1 MPRSQSAFRTQV
13 MSRPTSPAVFAAAR
27 TYSIGKSQHV
37 SLTGKDISGEEWQ
50 RTCWDFYDTIGEYRY
65 AVDWV
70 GNLLSKAR
78 LFVTQNGKVTSNP
91 AAVEALDALFGGV
104 DGQSEMLRQ
113 LGLQFTVAG
122 EAYIIGE
129 DSGDSDEWGV
139 YASTVVKKDSQ
150 DNFTVDSRRVEGNP
164 LIMRI
169 WRPHPVY
176 PNKSTSPSKAIR
188 DILGELR
195 RLTMHVAA
203 QLESRLAGAG
213 IFAIPSEISF
223 PSITVTDAD
232 GNQTQTASGAQG
244 FADFLTEVMSRA
256 IRNPGTAEAYTPIV
270 LQVAGEYLEK
280 LQHITFWTE
289 LDAQAIQLRVEAIR
303 RLALGM
309 DMPPEVLTGVADV
322 NHWGAWQIDEAAIKA
337 HSEPLLAVIT
347 SSLTTGYL
355 RYVLEAD
362 GMSEEEASEFAI
374 HADTTMLRMRP
385 NRSREAI
392 ELWDR
397 GELSGEAML
406 RENGFDPK
414 LDKMRPGERRGWLAR
429 KVAQGSTTPELVAEA
444 LRMLGVDVS
453 PATPEEADLPPEPE
467 EPEDDETQEAR
478 PIRSL
483 VRHPDR
489 GVPKK
494 STTQPPGSEIVAA
507 AEVMVFRALERAGNR
522 LKAKGAIVPPGT
534 MAADLYLTV
543 PPLALNVVN
552 DLLVDAWSCTDRFAQ
567 GCDAEQLA
575 TILDGYTRTLLSMQ
589 VGHDADVLRLRLQP
603 IMQPVLAV
611 V

>member
-1 MPRSQSAFRTQV
+1 MPRSTSAFRTQV
-13 MSRPTSPAVFAAAR
+13 MSRPAPGVVFASAK
-27 TYSIGKSQHV
+27 TFSIGKAERIPLS
-37 SLTGKDISGEEWQ
+37 GREMSGEEWQ
-50 RTCWDFYDTIGEYRY
+50 RTCWDFYDVVGEYRY

-78 LFVTQNGKVTSNP
+78 LFVTKDGKATSDP
-91 AAVEALDALFGGV
+91 AATEALDALFGGA

-113 LGLQFTVAG
+113 LGLHFSVAG

-129 DSGDSDEWGV
+129 ADQMADEWGV
-139 YASTVVKKDSQ
+139 YASTEVKRST
-150 DNFTVDSRRVEGNP
+150 DNQFTVDGRRIEGKP
-164 LIMRI
+164 LVMRI
-169 WRPHPVY
+169 WRPHPRK
-176 PNKSTSPSKAIR
+176 PNKSTSPSRAVIAI
-188 DILGELR
+188 LSELE
-195 RLTMHVAA
+195 RLTRHVAA
-203 QLESRLAGAG
+203 QLDSRLAGAG
-213 IFAIPSEISF
+213 IFAMPTEVSF
-223 PSITVTDAD
+223 PSMTITNAD
-232 GNQTQTASGAQG
+232 GTQSQTAAGAQG
-244 FADFLTEVMSRA
+244 FADFLESVMSTA
-256 IRNPGTAEAYTPIV
+256 IKNPGRAEAYTPII

-289 LDAQAIQLRVEAIR
+289 LDKQAIELRVEAIR

-322 NHWGAWQIDEAAIKA
+322 NHWGAWQIDESAIKA
-337 HSEPLLAVIT
+337 HSEPLLAIIT

-362 GMSEEEASEFAI
+362 GMDEDEAQTYAI

-453 PATPEEADLPPEPE
+453 PLTPEEADLPPEDE
-467 EPEDDETQEAR
+467 DETQEAR

-483 VRHPDR
+483 VRHPER
-489 GVPKK
+489 GVPKN
-494 STTQPPGSEIVAA
+494 STTAPPGSEIVAA
-507 AEVMVFRALERAGNR
+507 SELMVFRALERAGNR
-522 LKAKGAIVPPGT
+522 LKAKGVTVPPGVA
-534 MAADLYLTV
+534 AADLYQHV
-543 PPLALNVVN
+543 PPLAVN
-552 DLLVDAWSCTDRFAQ
+552 TITDLLVDAWSCTDRFNY
-567 GCDAEQLA
+567 GCDPAQL
-575 TILDGYTRTLLSMQ
+575 TDILDGYTRTLLSMQ
-589 VGHDADVLRLRLQP
+589 VPHSQDVLRIRMQP
-603 IMQPVLAV
+603 ILQNDLVAV
-611 V
+611 